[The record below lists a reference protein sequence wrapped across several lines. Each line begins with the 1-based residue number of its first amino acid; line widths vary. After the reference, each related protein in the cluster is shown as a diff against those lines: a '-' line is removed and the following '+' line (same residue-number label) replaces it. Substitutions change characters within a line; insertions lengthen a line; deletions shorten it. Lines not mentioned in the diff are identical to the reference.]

1 MDLIRTF
8 TSLSEPA
15 GWRVDDGQPHGGL
28 EVAQVVVRGARVA
41 ASTVP
46 SDAAAGK
53 LEQGT
58 LLSDHSNSTSI

>member
-8 TSLSEPA
+8 TSLSESA

-41 ASTVP
+41 PRHVATNAAVP
-46 SDAAAGK
+46 GK
-53 LEQGT
+53 LE
-58 LLSDHSNSTSI
+58 